1 MLYIRD
7 MRSTQIETPFPNPP
21 RREVRRVPSRKRPEG
36 RLDLAALV
44 GALGLEPGV
53 DPFVLLDG
61 EGWHARVLAFDPEA
75 TLAVDGSP
83 FDALRRALV
92 PATGPGSSAAPSGS
106 PFGPALF
113 GYLSYDAVRHLERLP
128 GLARDDLRLPV
139 SRFMLPRYAVGEG
152 PGGELWISHPPGE
165 DAEFVSRALSRAR
178 PLPEPEAPASPRPVS
193 STLGREGY
201 VRAVERVKDYVR
213 AGDVFQVNVSQRFE
227 VPYSGDPLALYGAL
241 RRRNPSPFGGMA
253 SFPGFVAVSSSPERL
268 VSLESGGR
276 ASTRPIAATYPKASG
291 ARAALLLD
299 PKEKAEHAMIV
310 DLERND
316 LGRSSAYGTV
326 RVEEFM
332 TTEEYSHVVHIVSEV
347 AGELA
352 PDRDAVDLLAGM
364 FPGGTI
370 TGCPKVRCMEII
382 EELEPTRRGL
392 YTGSFGYLG
401 LDGASMDM
409 NIAIRTILLKD
420 GVAYAQAGG
429 GIVADSVPEREYRES
444 VHKAAALLECLGAE
458 PPLR

>member
-1 MLYIRD
+1 
-7 MRSTQIETPFPNPP
+7 MRRMETETPLPGPP
-21 RREVRRVPSRKRPEG
+21 RREVRRISPGEG
-36 RLDLAALV
+36 TVDLAALV

-53 DPFVLLDG
+53 NPFVLLDG
-61 EGWHARVLAFDPEA
+61 EGWHARMLAFDPE
-75 TLAVDGSP
+75 TIVDVDDASP
-83 FDALRRALV
+83 FEALRQALV
-92 PATGPGSSAAPSGS
+92 PSPGSGS
-106 PFGPALF
+106 PAAPPFASALF

-128 GLARDDLRLPV
+128 ELARDDLDLPV
-139 SRFMLPRYAVGEG
+139 ARFFLPRYVVGEG
-152 PGGELWISHPPGE
+152 PGGLWVSHPPGE
-165 DAEFVSRALSRAR
+165 DAGFVLRAMRRAR
-178 PLPEPEAPASPRPVS
+178 SLPEPDGPATLRPVS

-201 VRAVERVKDYVR
+201 KRAVEVVKEYVR
-213 AGDVFQVNVSQRFE
+213 AGDVFQVNISQRFE
-227 VPYSGDPLALYGAL
+227 VPYGGDLLALYGAL
-241 RRRNPSPFGGMA
+241 RKRNPSPFGGMV
-253 SFPGFVAVSSSPERL
+253 SFPGFVAVSSSPEKL
-268 VSLESGGR
+268 VSLSGGR
-276 ASTRPIAATYPKASG
+276 ASTRPIAGTYPKAAG
-291 ARAALLLD
+291 AGAALLLD

-332 TTEEYSHVVHIVSEV
+332 ATEEYSHVVHIVSEV

-382 EELEPTRRGL
+382 EELEPTRRGF

-401 LDGASMDM
+401 LDGSSMDM
-409 NIAIRTILLKD
+409 NIAIRTILLK
-420 GVAYAQAGG
+420 GGAAYAQAGG

-458 PPLR
+458 LPLR